1 MSWVNDVIPQIPS
14 IVSAAAAAA
23 AAYAAGRSARLA
35 GQQVTNQQA
44 QFEASMQPYV
54 WVDIRPRD
62 EDGQLYW
69 WWVIQDLPWRPTCGF
84 GWMRMSHTLLGIGS
98 TSSGHLTVSI
108 PVTHRCLQ
116 GAATPGDSGPL
127 WKS

>member
-54 WVDIRPRD
+54 WVDIRPRC
-62 EDGQLYW
+62 
-69 WWVIQDLPWRPTCGF
+69 R
-84 GWMRMSHTLLGIGS
+84 R
-98 TSSGHLTVSI
+98 
-108 PVTHRCLQ
+108 
-116 GAATPGDSGPL
+116 A
-127 WKS
+127 